1 MVRNIIKLKI
11 QNTPIRELLD
21 LDNTMAKRSPL
32 AATAA
37 AVKNV
42 QAMLQPNYWT
52 WRRWNGLMGQI
63 ILLLLLGKSQL

>member
-32 AATAA
+32 AATAPL
-37 AVKNV
+37 VKNV
-42 QAMLQPNYWT
+42 LVAGLQPNYWT
-52 WRRWNGLMGQI
+52 
-63 ILLLLLGKSQL
+63 